1 MNCRNTNS
9 NEDMIVA
16 VVVIFHSQLHILPEH
31 QDCPVFTVFLTI
43 ETSPPKYLI
52 RTNYR
57 TYLISRI
64 FGIRI
69 SRVLIFAIAVKI

>member
-1 MNCRNTNS
+1 MNCGNTNS

-16 VVVIFHSQLHILPEH
+16 VVIVFHSQLHILPEH

-52 RTNYR
+52 PTNFR
-57 TYLISRI
+57 TYLISRT
-64 FGIRI
+64 FGSQI
-69 SRVLIFAIAVKI
+69 SLVLIFAIAVKI